1 MKKSR
6 TQIGNWRLRDHQEI
20 QETPRLSCSNDTI
33 LESCM
38 IDRGILDSIWEKAAQ
53 LAQLKV
59 LSQQFMENLEE
70 REEWLLAPVQCS
82 LIW

>member
-1 MKKSR
+1 
-6 TQIGNWRLRDHQEI
+6 
-20 QETPRLSCSNDTI
+20 
-33 LESCM
+33 M